1 MFAMAGHSQF
11 KNIMHRKGAQDAKRA
26 RIFAKIIREITVSA
40 REGLPDPAANPRLR
54 AAIAAA
60 LKANMTRDTIERAIK
75 KATGAAGGENYEAV
89 RYEGY
94 GPAGVAVIVEALTD
108 NRNRTAS
115 VIRAAFNK
123 YGGALG
129 ETNSVSF
136 MFNRLGV
143 VRYPAS
149 AADADAMLEAAIEAG
164 ADDVASDAEWHEV
177 VVGIEGF
184 FAVRDALEQ
193 KFGQPAEARIEWRPN
208 MTTALD
214 EDKAASVLKLLDVL
228 EDDDDVQNVYANFE
242 ISEEIMQKLS
252 DLMSAGGAGVAIET
266 AARPAR
272 RRLAP
277 CGCSASIPACA
288 SPAGAFWIR
297 RATGC
302 AMSPTG

>member
-1 MFAMAGHSQF
+1 MSAMAGHSQF

-40 REGLPDPAANPRLR
+40 REGLPDPTANPRLR

-75 KATGAAGGENYEAV
+75 KAIGAAGGENYEAV

-115 VIRAAFNK
+115 VIRSAFNK
-123 YGGALG
+123 FGGALG

-143 VRYPAS
+143 VRYPTS
-149 AADADAMLEAAIEAG
+149 ATDAEAMLEAAIEAG
-164 ADDVASDAEWHEV
+164 ADDAASDAEGHEV
-177 VVGIEGF
+177 TVGIEGF
-184 FAVRDALEQ
+184 FTVRDALEQ

-208 MTTALD
+208 MTIALD

-242 ISEEIMQKLS
+242 ISEDVMQKLS
-252 DLMSAGGAGVAIET
+252 A
-266 AARPAR
+266 
-272 RRLAP
+272 
-277 CGCSASIPACA
+277 
-288 SPAGAFWIR
+288 
-297 RATGC
+297 
-302 AMSPTG
+302 